1 MTGITGKIAPV
12 WLILSC
18 TRLLPKTPKQPYSTP
33 LFYNFLSSSCL
44 KPGGSCQFSSF
55 FDDLNT
61 HTHKA
66 QANSQWFFW
75 KTFYGA
81 DILLTHWRPCHPKP
95 AVQEYTALKHCNFL
109 NRVNNALTV
118 SCEHWV
124 EKSALFLRGQ
134 LLHLWLPQS
143 QLSWN
148 MLLFYWSIWS
158 TLSKCSGYTSH
169 AVNRTALFKVFTV
182 FRLAQIFSQYLHK
195 LKPGRNLPSKRSIK

>member
-109 NRVNNALTV
+109 NSVNNALTV
-118 SCEHWV
+118 SYEHWV
-124 EKSALFLRGQ
+124 ETSV
-134 LLHLWLPQS
+134 
-143 QLSWN
+143 
-148 MLLFYWSIWS
+148 LFYVVKYYICGFPRANFLGICCYFTDPFGRLCLSAPVILV
-158 TLSKCSGYTSH
+158 TL
-169 AVNRTALFKVFTV
+169 
-182 FRLAQIFSQYLHK
+182 
-195 LKPGRNLPSKRSIK
+195 